1 MPQLNPLDW
10 GPQLIWLVITFG
22 ILYLLMVHVVL
33 PRIGGVLEARAAHI
47 AKDLAAADKLRRETE
62 EAIAAYEQAL
72 AEAKQKAHAIIDAG
86 RTKLK
91 EEMAAER
98 AKLDQELGK
107 KSAEAEARI
116 NEAKA
121 SAMKDVSAVA
131 ADVAADIVRQL
142 IGSVPSKAEIEKA
155 MQASAERLSH
165 GLHLRAG
172 ILGRRIVLPVP
183 RRRALFRRAQEA
195 RRGARCPRSDRSPRS
210 STRPS
215 ICAKRPRRC
224 SPITGASRATRPRRL
239 EAIIELASKEAEELA
254 AETRRSMAEHFER
267 RMKLAEDKIARAE
280 TEALREVRAAAADAA
295 VAAAQTIIAAKLTP
309 ETADAL
315 VKQGIS
321 ALKSKLN

>member
-116 NEAKA
+116 NAAKV
-121 SAMKDVSAVA
+121 SAMKEVSAVA

-155 MQASAERLSH
+155 
-165 GLHLRAG
+165 
-172 ILGRRIVLPVP
+172 I
-183 RRRALFRRAQEA
+183 QEA
-195 RRGARCPRSDRSPRS
+195 RKD
-210 STRPS
+210 
-215 ICAKRPRRC
+215 
-224 SPITGASRATRPRRL
+224 
-239 EAIIELASKEAEELA
+239 
-254 AETRRSMAEHFER
+254 
-267 RMKLAEDKIARAE
+267 
-280 TEALREVRAAAADAA
+280 
-295 VAAAQTIIAAKLTP
+295 
-309 ETADAL
+309 
-315 VKQGIS
+315 
-321 ALKSKLN
+321 